1 MTNSAHS
8 SGSRGLFTTKVDFD
22 VTGTDFECMPEAD
35 PFSTG
40 TSGAGSQRA
49 SASLQA
55 GHVLGGRF
63 EIRRQIGMGGM
74 GVVYQAYDRNRK
86 DDIAIKVMLPG
97 LTSSEPAKQRF
108 INEAM
113 IAIKLAHQN
122 IVNTYD
128 VLSEG
133 EYLYITMEL
142 LEGRSLRQDMEA
154 KKRTNRLYTEAEAL
168 EMAHALCD
176 ALEYAHD
183 FTTHRDI
190 KPENIWLTRKDRVK
204 LMDFGIARMLN
215 GSQVHQSTSVLGT
228 AYYMAPEQLSG
239 SRNVDNRADQY
250 SLGVMLY
257 ELLTGQV
264 PTGRSKSVRQQRG
277 DVSAVVSDAID
288 RALEPDPQDRHPD
301 MRAFAN
307 ALGGVKQSVSQTNNQ
322 TGRANPVKQNN
333 KTVSAGWVDW
343 INQHRMVVGIGGAL
357 WGTVLVAAYLSYQ
370 NSQKEIQASWVKWQS
385 EMSAAYDHAES
396 LKGSPDERLKSWK
409 QFLAIY
415 NKDNPFSTADEKLRA
430 QAETNQ
436 QETEVEV
443 KEAKATT
450 KANQYQM
457 AKTQAAQQ
465 QMRAQQQQ
473 QMQLQ
478 QQQMQMQQAQRDKAS
493 AEFGA
498 ALIRGLVR

>member
-22 VTGTDFECMPEAD
+22 VTGTDFECMPDTD

-40 TSGAGSQRA
+40 TSGTDTPGTG
-49 SASLQA
+49 LQA

-63 EIRRQIGMGGM
+63 EIRRQIGIGGM

-97 LTSSEPAKQRF
+97 LIASEAAKQRF

-133 EYLYITMEL
+133 AYLYITMEL

-154 KKRTNRLYTEAEAL
+154 KKRTNRPYTEADAL
-168 EMAHALCD
+168 EIAHALCD

-239 SRNVDNRADQY
+239 SRDVDNRADQY
-250 SLGVMLY
+250 ALGVMLY

-264 PTGRSKSVRQQRG
+264 PTGRSKSVRQQRA
-277 DVSAVVSDAID
+277 DVSAAVSDAID
-288 RALEPDPQDRHPD
+288 RALEPDPQDRYPD

-307 ALGGVKQSVSQTNNQ
+307 ALCGVRQSASQA
-322 TGRANPVKQNN
+322 GRASPAKQAN
-333 KTVSAGWVDW
+333 SAAGLVAW
-343 INQHRMVVGIGGAL
+343 INQHRMVVGVGGVL
-357 WGTVLVAAYLSYQ
+357 WGAVLVGAYLLHQ
-370 NSQKEIQASWVKWQS
+370 NSQKEIQASWDKWQA
-385 EMSAAYDHAES
+385 EMGAAYDQTES
-396 LKGSPDERLKSWK
+396 VTGSPVERAKAWK

-415 NKDNPFSTADEKLRA
+415 NKDNPFSTADEKLRI

-436 QETEVEV
+436 QETEVEI
-443 KEAKATT
+443 KEAKAAA
-450 KANQYQM
+450 KANQYQK
-457 AKTQAAQQ
+457 AQAQAAQQ

-478 QQQMQMQQAQRDKAS
+478 QAQRDRAA
-493 AEFGA
+493 AEFGT
-498 ALIRGLVR
+498 ALFQRLVR